1 MQHLFGIHLFGTRPF
16 SGQVVAT
23 LILALLALLA
33 VTITP
38 VKAETRWVSD
48 VPIMDKL
55 EIVVDL
61 GFSFDSPN
69 GRIIGIFATS
79 EADAPTVKAFY
90 EETLAALG
98 WQWQN
103 DGWYRGSEMLT
114 LTRADTSFG
123 TVWRLMVQ
131 PR

>member
-1 MQHLFGIHLFGTRPF
+1 MKHLYSGKHLYIAKAISTFVLAF
-16 SGQVVAT
+16 CSLVAV
-23 LILALLALLA
+23 A
-33 VTITP
+33 ITP
-38 VKAETRWVSD
+38 LQADTRWVSD
-48 VPIMDKL
+48 VPIMEEM
-55 EIVVDL
+55 EIIVDL

-79 EADAPTVKAFY
+79 KADASLVTGFY
-90 EETLAALG
+90 AEVLQALG
-98 WQWQN
+98 WVGRD

-131 PR
+131 PE

>member
-1 MQHLFGIHLFGTRPF
+1 MKQRYIGKNI
-16 SGQVVAT
+16 VAFMLALST
-23 LILALLALLA
+23 LIMVA
-33 VTITP
+33 VVP
-38 VKAETRWVSD
+38 AQAETRWVSD
-48 VPIMDKL
+48 VPIMAEL

-79 EADAPTVKAFY
+79 DADSPVVTGFYNEA
-90 EETLAALG
+90 LAALG
-98 WQWQN
+98 WARR
-103 DGWYRGSEMLT
+103 DEGWYRGSEMLT

>member
-1 MQHLFGIHLFGTRPF
+1 MTILKFRKAALACVLAF
-16 SGQVVAT
+16 AT
-23 LILALLALLA
+23 WLSVGMAPAQ
-33 VTITP
+33 
-38 VKAETRWVSD
+38 AETRWVSD
-48 VPIMDKL
+48 VPIMDGL

-79 EADAPTVKAFY
+79 ETDAAAVKVFY
-90 EETLAALG
+90 QDALAALG
-98 WQWQN
+98 WTWQDN
-103 DGWYRGSEMLT
+103 GWYRGSEMLS
-114 LTRADTSFG
+114 LTRAETSFG

>member
-1 MQHLFGIHLFGTRPF
+1 MKHSYSEKHPHIRKIIAAFVLAFWTLL
-16 SGQVVAT
+16 SVAV
-23 LILALLALLA
+23 A
-33 VTITP
+33 P
-38 VKAETRWVSD
+38 VQAETRWVSD
-48 VPIMDKL
+48 VPIMAEL

-79 EADAPTVKAFY
+79 DADTVAVTGFYKEA
-90 EETLAALG
+90 LAALG
-98 WQWQN
+98 WTGH
-103 DGWYRGSEMLT
+103 DEGWHRGSEILT
-114 LTRADTSFG
+114 LMRADTSFG